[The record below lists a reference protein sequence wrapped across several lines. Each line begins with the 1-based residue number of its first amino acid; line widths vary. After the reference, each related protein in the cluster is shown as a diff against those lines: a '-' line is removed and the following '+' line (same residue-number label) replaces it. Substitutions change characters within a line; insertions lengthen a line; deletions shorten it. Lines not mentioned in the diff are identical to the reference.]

1 MRIVP
6 VVLLTGIALL
16 QWPLWFGK
24 GSWVRSL
31 QLESQLTEQRALNEK
46 LLSRNMVLAADVQD
60 LKTGVGRSVK
70 HDSAEKHVSGEAQKP
85 GSNACAGHQ
94 S

>member
-60 LKTGVGRSVK
+60 LKTGHAAVEERARNELGMVRQ
-70 HDSAEKHVSGEAQKP
+70 GEVFFQVLGPA
-85 GSNACAGHQ
+85 AR
-94 S
+94 

>member
-46 LLSRNMVLAADVQD
+46 LLARNMVLAADVQD
-60 LKTGVGRSVK
+60 LKTGHAAVEERARNELGMVRQ
-70 HDSAEKHVSGEAQKP
+70 GEVFFQVLGPA
-85 GSNACAGHQ
+85 AR
-94 S
+94 

>member
-60 LKTGVGRSVK
+60 LKTGHAAVEERARNELGMVRQ
-70 HDSAEKHVSGEAQKP
+70 GEVFFQILGPVAR
-85 GSNACAGHQ
+85 
-94 S
+94 

>member
-60 LKTGVGRSVK
+60 LKTGHAAVEERARNELGLVRQ
-70 HDSAEKHVSGEAQKP
+70 GEVFFQVLGPA
-85 GSNACAGHQ
+85 AR
-94 S
+94 

>member
-60 LKTGVGRSVK
+60 LKTGHAAVEERARNELGMARQ
-70 HDSAEKHVSGEAQKP
+70 GEVFFQVLGPVAR
-85 GSNACAGHQ
+85 
-94 S
+94 

>member
-60 LKTGVGRSVK
+60 L
-70 HDSAEKHVSGEAQKP
+70 
-85 GSNACAGHQ
+85 AGGIQHFQ

>member
-1 MRIVP
+1 MRIVS
-6 VVLLTGIALL
+6 VVLLSGIALL

-31 QLESQLTEQRALNEK
+31 HLESQLTEQRALNEK

-60 LKTGVGRSVK
+60 LKTGHAAVEERARNELGMVRQ
-70 HDSAEKHVSGEAQKP
+70 GEVFFQVLGPA
-85 GSNACAGHQ
+85 AR
-94 S
+94 